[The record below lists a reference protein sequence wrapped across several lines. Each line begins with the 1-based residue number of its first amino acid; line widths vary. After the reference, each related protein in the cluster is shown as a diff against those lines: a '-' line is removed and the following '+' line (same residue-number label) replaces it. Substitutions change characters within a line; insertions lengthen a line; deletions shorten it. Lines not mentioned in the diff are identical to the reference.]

1 MNKQVHV
8 SVRIHPALKKRCD
21 DVFKRLGM
29 NTNAGIKLFLSQMML
44 YQRLPFELT
53 LDDHNSEVLSKEKTV
68 SFVFNVDEEIKKKC
82 SELAIHAGMNLSMM
96 IKLDMVQVVDKNVI
110 PFPVISNERV

>member
-8 SVRIHPALKKRCD
+8 SVRINPVLKKRCD
-21 DVFKRLGM
+21 EVFKRLGM
-29 NTNAGIKLFLSQMML
+29 NSSAGVKLFLSQMML

-53 LDDHNSEVLSKEKTV
+53 LDKSYSDVYDKEKTA
-68 SFVFNVDEEIKKKC
+68 SYVFNVDEEIKKRC
-82 SELAIHAGMNLSMM
+82 SELAVSAGMNLSMM
-96 IKLDMVQVVDKNVI
+96 IKLYMVQVVDKNGI

>member
-8 SVRIHPALKKRCD
+8 SIRINPSLKKRCD

-29 NTNAGIKLFLSQMML
+29 NTNAGVKLFLSQMVL
-44 YQRLPFELT
+44 YQCLPFELT
-53 LDDHNSEVLSKEKTV
+53 LDEHVSDVFNHEKTA
-68 SFVFNVDEEIKKKC
+68 SFVFNVDAEIKKKC
-82 SELAIHAGMNLSMM
+82 SELAVNAGMNLSTM
-96 IKLDMVQVVDKNVI
+96 IKLYMVQVVDKIGI